1 MKDETAVQL
10 LVNEERGHG
19 DKLVKLLK
27 QAERLECLVA
37 FAKASALNGLLKSL
51 RKALERGLEARFAI
65 GLDFYLTEPVV
76 LRKLLELTKEH
87 ALKLYLSD
95 SSETF
100 HPKIYAFQHSKG
112 CSVIVGSA
120 NFTQGGFYANYEA
133 SALVE
138 GTSDT
143 LMASVTQHFDALI
156 DDEIIVPATRD
167 RIDAYEREY
176 VIHDIFRKVAK
187 KRAQKASSAI
197 GPNFTTL
204 AGILEL
210 MKSDDS
216 EHGFTEQKA
225 LRKGNL
231 RQARRMLEEW
241 AVARGN
247 TSQGFLARFETLIGL
262 LHSGGLHRGKN
273 RIAEHPGQFV
283 AAVRDIVG
291 QGTLP
296 PGDAFAVLH
305 AHFEHIPR
313 AGINLLTEVLHAL
326 DNKRFAVMNQNAVSG
341 LALAGIRAY
350 PLHPNKQNVGPDD
363 YARYCQHAEEVRQ
376 ALGLADF
383 TELDALFN
391 YAYWGESSG
400 EVEAD

>member
-1 MKDETAVQL
+1 MKDGTAVQL

-27 QAERLECLVA
+27 QAKRLECLVA
-37 FAKASALNGLLKSL
+37 FAKASGMKGLLKPL
-51 RKALERGLEARFAI
+51 REALERGLEARFAV

-76 LRKLLELTKEH
+76 LRKLLELSKRH
-87 ALKLYLSD
+87 AIKLYLSD
-95 SSETF
+95 ASETF
-100 HPKIYAFQHSKG
+100 HPKIYAFRHSKG

-120 NFTQGGFYANYEA
+120 NFTHGGLHGNYEA

-143 LMASVTQHFDALI
+143 LMASITQHFDGLI
-156 DDEIIVPATRD
+156 DDEILVPATRG
-167 RIDAYEREY
+167 RIDAYERAY
-176 VIHDIFRKVAK
+176 VIHDILRKVAK

-197 GPNFTTL
+197 GLNFATL

-210 MKSDDS
+210 MKGDDS
-216 EHGFTEQKA
+216 EHGFTEQKT
-225 LRKGNL
+225 LRKSNL
-231 RQARRMLEEW
+231 RRAKRMLEEW
-241 AVARGN
+241 AVARGD
-247 TSQGFLARFETLIGL
+247 TSRGFLARFEALISL

-273 RIAEHPGQFV
+273 RIAEHPDQLV
-283 AAVRDIVG
+283 AAMRDIVG
-291 QGTLP
+291 QRTLP

-313 AGINLLTEVLHAL
+313 AGINLLTEILHAL

-341 LALAGIRAY
+341 LALAGIREY
-350 PLHPNKQNVGPDD
+350 PAHPSKQNVDADD
-363 YARYCQHAEEVRQ
+363 YARYCQHAHEVRRT
-376 ALGLADF
+376 LGLADF

-391 YAYWGESSG
+391 YAYWGESAG
-400 EVEAD
+400 EVRTD